1 MLDNVIFPHGAHFR
15 STLTPMSTTLT
26 SKANMANPIGN
37 DAGGSRNYT
46 RRRMEDMPARIKQ
59 LRIARG
65 LSQEQLAK
73 HCQVTR
79 AAVSQWESGIVTNIR
94 LPAFMRLCEAL
105 ATDPAYL
112 IYGPDRLPPKD
123 APGGGAHRRRTDSTG

>member
-1 MLDNVIFPHGAHFR
+1 MFDNIRLSHGAHSK
-15 STLTPMSTTLT
+15 STLTPVSTTLT
-26 SKANMANPIGN
+26 SMPNKPAPADN
-37 DAGGSRNYT
+37 DATVSKTYN
-46 RRRMEDMPARIKQ
+46 RRRMEDMPARIKS

-65 LSQEQLAK
+65 LSQDQLAK
-73 HCQVTR
+73 ACQVTR

-94 LPAFMRLCEAL
+94 LPSFMRLCEAL

-123 APGGGAHRRRTDSTG
+123 APGGGAHRRRSDSTG